1 MFSNKVKIS
10 SRVLIVAVCF
20 LFCSVISWF
29 CFAKF
34 GFHGEVYA
42 ESGSMPF
49 YDLRPSE
56 LCLRAE
62 FFTSYPASSDERKH
76 NIKVAA
82 KSLDNV
88 LIDVGA
94 EFSFNYTVGERTEKR
109 GYKQA
114 KIIFN
119 GKFIDGIGGGV
130 CQVSTTLY
138 NAALLA
144 GLDITEFHP
153 HSLPVSYVA
162 PSFDAM
168 VNSGS
173 ADLRFVNVTHNPI
186 FIKTFTDDVTLKI
199 SIYGEPMTEKYVR
212 QSRITQEIPNDKYE
226 VLIDEKGEFPDL
238 FLGEKKVISYGRSGY
253 KSEAVLIKTINGKAV
268 SSKLLRK
275 DVYRAVSGII
285 IEGTRIK
292 ESQETALPQVFLK

>member
-1 MFSNKVKIS
+1 MFSNKGKYKS
-10 SRVLIVAVCF
+10 GVLIVALCV
-20 LFCSVISWF
+20 LFCSVISWLGF
-29 CFAKF
+29 SMF
-34 GFHGEVYA
+34 GFHGAVYA

-56 LCLRAE
+56 LRLRAE
-62 FFTSYPASSDERKH
+62 FFTSYSASSDERKH

-82 KSLDNV
+82 KALDNV

-109 GYKQA
+109 GYKKA

-119 GKFIDGIGGGV
+119 GKFTDGIGGGV
-130 CQVSTTLY
+130 CQVSSTLY

-186 FIKTFTDDVTLKI
+186 YIKTFADDITVKI
-199 SIYGEPMTEKYVR
+199 SVYGEPMTEKYVR
-212 QSRITQEIPNDKYE
+212 QSRIIQEIPNDKFE
-226 VLIDEKGEFPDL
+226 VLKDEKGEFPDL
-238 FLGEKKVISYGRSGY
+238 FLGDRKIISYGRSGY

-275 DVYRAVSGII
+275 DLYRAVSGVI

-292 ESQETALPQVFLK
+292 ESQETDLP